1 MQNKRNQAMADQAI
15 ADHRWERNKI
25 KKALKNQPAKKKTKN
40 SSSNIS
46 KKQKDKKT
54 GLVNEMRSKAWKKK
68 NKWSFYKQLMKK
80 NKKKGY

>member
-1 MQNKRNQAMADQAI
+1 
-15 ADHRWERNKI
+15 
-25 KKALKNQPAKKKTKN
+25 LKNQPAKKKTKN

-68 NKWSFYKQLMKK
+68 NK
-80 NKKKGY
+80 